1 MHIIIQSLKKSQFQE
16 LALTPSVVVFR
27 SKDLRLTWHHQG
39 LVQVDIYNESGENKE
54 NIEYL
59 IKEILVAK

>member
-1 MHIIIQSLKKSQFQE
+1 MPTIIQSLKKSQFQE
-16 LALTPSVVVFR
+16 LSLTPNVVVFR
-27 SKDLRLTWHHQG
+27 SKDLRLTWHYQG
-39 LVQVDIYNESGENKE
+39 LVQVDLYYESSENKK